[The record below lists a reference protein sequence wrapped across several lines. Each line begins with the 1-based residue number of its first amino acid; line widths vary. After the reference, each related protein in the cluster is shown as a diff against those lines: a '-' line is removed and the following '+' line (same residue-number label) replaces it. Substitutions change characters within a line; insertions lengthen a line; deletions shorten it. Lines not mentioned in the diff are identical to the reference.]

1 MVDPGWAR
9 VEGPL
14 APYVDGFRSEL
25 ARLGYTPLSSAVQVR
40 LMAQLS
46 NRLAGQGLPV
56 SGLTPEQME
65 AFFAAR
71 RAAGYFNSLTSRSL
85 RVLLAY
91 LRGLGVAP
99 PCTPAVAVTPVEV
112 LLARYRDYLEGERGL
127 AATTV
132 ELNVR
137 LVRPF
142 LTERAQARCE
152 GSLGLEHLSVGEVAA
167 FVVAQF
173 HTRPGSVQRMVTAL
187 RSLLGFLHVD
197 GVIAAPVAAAVPLVA
212 ARRASGIPTGLAADQ
227 VAAMMASCDRGT
239 ATGRRDFAILALLVR
254 LGLRAGEVAGLG
266 LDDIDWRR
274 GQITVRGKGNRH
286 DTLPLPAD
294 VGAAIVDYLQHARP
308 QHALG
313 RTVFVRAQAPC
324 EALTYLGVTTAVAA
338 AGRRAGLGRVHAHR
352 LRHSAATA
360 MLAAGGSLQEI
371 GQVLR
376 HRRPLTTAVYAKVDT
391 QVLAQLARPWP
402 GDLA

>member
-1 MVDPGWAR
+1 MVDPCWAR

-25 ARLGYTPLSSAVQVR
+25 ARLECTPLSSAVQ
-40 LMAQLS
+40 
-46 NRLAGQGLPV
+46 
-56 SGLTPEQME
+56 
-65 AFFAAR
+65 
-71 RAAGYFNSLTSRSL
+71 L

-173 HTRPGSVQRMVTAL
+173 HT
-187 RSLLGFLHVD
+187 
-197 GVIAAPVAAAVPLVA
+197 
-212 ARRASGIPTGLAADQ
+212 
-227 VAAMMASCDRGT
+227 
-239 ATGRRDFAILALLVR
+239 
-254 LGLRAGEVAGLG
+254 
-266 LDDIDWRR
+266 
-274 GQITVRGKGNRH
+274 
-286 DTLPLPAD
+286 
-294 VGAAIVDYLQHARP
+294 
-308 QHALG
+308 
-313 RTVFVRAQAPC
+313 
-324 EALTYLGVTTAVAA
+324 
-338 AGRRAGLGRVHAHR
+338 
-352 LRHSAATA
+352 
-360 MLAAGGSLQEI
+360 
-371 GQVLR
+371 
-376 HRRPLTTAVYAKVDT
+376 
-391 QVLAQLARPWP
+391 
-402 GDLA
+402 